1 MVKSTVIVTM
11 LLLLQIGFSSC
22 SDKATP
28 EAASN
33 AVPVTVRTVGSSDA
47 PQQYVFSGNIEGKHK
62 VTLST
67 KIMGQITSMP
77 YDAGTRV
84 SAGQIVVKINSDD
97 LRAKRAQI
105 NASALEAQAAFK
117 NAEVQYE
124 RMRNLYAKK
133 SASQKELDDV
143 ETMYQMASAKKNAV
157 KEMENEI
164 NDAIGYGELRSPFN
178 GFVVAKMAQQGDIAS
193 PGIPLLVIEDLSAL
207 KIVANVPESEIHLF
221 RRKDNVRVRIE
232 ALEND
237 LAGEVEQVNPSG
249 NPMSRQFEVK
259 IALVGM
265 DKIPTAN
272 VKSGMYAQV
281 ILEKG
286 TARTITVPQSV
297 IVKRGQLEGVFIV
310 SDKGTAVLRWI
321 RTGNCSG
328 KEVEVLSGL
337 RDGERVI
344 LSDNVQLKDGQ
355 HVEVTN

>member
-1 MVKSTVIVTM
+1 MVKSIVIVTM
-11 LLLLQIGFSSC
+11 LLILQIGLTSC
-22 SDKATP
+22 SNNATP
-28 EAASN
+28 EVAAT
-33 AVPVTVRTVGSSDA
+33 AVRVSVRTVGASDA

-84 SAGQIVVKINSDD
+84 SAGQVVVKINSDD

-105 NASALEAQAAFK
+105 KASALEAQAAFK
-117 NAEVQYE
+117 NAEVNYE
-124 RMRNLYAKK
+124 RMKNLYTKK

-178 GFVVAKMAQQGDIAS
+178 GFIVAKMAQQGDIAS
-193 PGIPLLVIEDLSAL
+193 PGMPLLVIEDLSVL
-207 KIVANVPESEIHLF
+207 KIIARVPESEIHLF
-221 RRKDNVRVRIE
+221 KQKDKVRVRIE
-232 ALEND
+232 TLEND

-259 IALVGM
+259 IALTGM
-265 DKIPTAN
+265 DKLQSAN

-286 TARTITVPQSV
+286 TAKSITVPQSV
-297 IVKRGQLEGVFIV
+297 IVKRGQLEGIFIM
-310 SDKGTAVLRWI
+310 SDKGTAMLRWI
-321 RTGNCSG
+321 RTGNNSG

-337 RDGERVI
+337 RDGEKVI
-344 LSDNVQLKDGQ
+344 LSNTAQLKDGQ
-355 HVEVTN
+355 KVEVMN